1 MAILTNSF
9 PPSHLGKERTS
20 SSLPSVWCR
29 FGLKY
34 YAELRSKYKGVL
46 WRVEISERGGY
57 TGPSEEMAFDGGTP
71 LQITWEKRGDEFYV
85 PVKAS
90 EATINILCKENF
102 HYLALFTSDPRYFR
116 VSIFRNRQL
125 YWRGYITSDL
135 YSENF
140 TAPPYTVTIKA
151 VDGFNLLSS
160 IPFRDLVHIGIAGRR
175 SLWELL
181 SSCIDLLELD
191 LDTADWMD
199 LYAEGMDENASPL
212 RQTYIDLERLYY
224 VYEKPTYRDILELC
238 LRPFAGQIFQ
248 SNGALH
254 IRRAVSL
261 YRTARPVNFYRVG
274 TEHPVGRLVAG
285 SGLRLVIHTGAQV
298 VTSAAR
304 ERIDDMWT
312 GDLHIEGS
320 STLDIV
326 PALRKVSV
334 DVKNKSLD
342 NLIARIGFYDPDAW
356 TDPHGFVSVKS
367 GEELYFSGEDAYRG
381 AEAVTR
387 GFPVEQCNF
396 PLVWEFG
403 LQTYHREWGLGIY
416 RPNESV
422 DVAVHYGVRI
432 VGEKATYSLTES
444 GSWVQS
450 TNGEITS
457 TVKTGN
463 EQNMKIEIN
472 GIPCDGEWQF
482 FIRQTLIGK
491 ITTYTDRFGNPSGR
505 TSGYLESAAFRKMTL
520 SINAGDSYDKGLRYE
535 SLVDP
540 ANNVDMSV
548 TLPVSDIPAIP
559 NDRLLYALYYLDAG
573 GNPTRIWHTKGRND
587 YDTLVG
593 HIVQG
598 ALRYKQLPSRRITGE
613 IFTGQHIDMNT
624 VVRDDKFLNAAYY
637 LNSIELNALDDSYNS
652 ELTEMP
658 PLLATERPPEG
669 DDCIAVATLSVT
681 VGKAIRCLNRL
692 LLQSADKKTVYAFD
706 TATQQVRDIYR
717 STTSF
722 EMYEA
727 DEGFVAVDGQEVRYL
742 DYRGTVE
749 RIYVPPEEYR
759 NVATYM
765 DGYIHILKSYRQYI
779 GSRGGNAGGR
789 SARTAEDEDPNYRTY
804 RYLSRPECKYVSPDA
819 STDYRG
825 RGYAYEGTP
834 MSGAILALRRTENAI
849 VVNTSHGAY
858 LHDKRFHQ
866 PCKMLQFAAG
876 EQIVTVSD
884 NYIGINADDMLWFY
898 RRNSITERTL
908 LRRLGRWA
916 DHADHTMSEVVHSY
930 DDGIF
935 IRNFRDDT
943 TTDVRNTAGWGET
956 IMGLFFIY
964 GDLYIVRERAIYKYI
979 PE

>member
-1 MAILTNSF
+1 M
-9 PPSHLGKERTS
+9 
-20 SSLPSVWCR
+20 
-29 FGLKY
+29 
-34 YAELRSKYKGVL
+34 
-46 WRVEISERGGY
+46 
-57 TGPSEEMAFDGGTP
+57 
-71 LQITWEKRGDEFYV
+71 
-85 PVKAS
+85 
-90 EATINILCKENF
+90 
-102 HYLALFTSDPRYFR
+102 
-116 VSIFRNRQL
+116 
-125 YWRGYITSDL
+125 
-135 YSENF
+135 
-140 TAPPYTVTIKA
+140 
-151 VDGFNLLSS
+151 
-160 IPFRDLVHIGIAGRR
+160 
-175 SLWELL
+175 
-181 SSCIDLLELD
+181 
-191 LDTADWMD
+191 
-199 LYAEGMDENASPL
+199 
-212 RQTYIDLERLYY
+212 
-224 VYEKPTYRDILELC
+224 
-238 LRPFAGQIFQ
+238 
-248 SNGALH
+248 
-254 IRRAVSL
+254 
-261 YRTARPVNFYRVG
+261 
-274 TEHPVGRLVAG
+274 
-285 SGLRLVIHTGAQV
+285 
-298 VTSAAR
+298 
-304 ERIDDMWT
+304 
-312 GDLHIEGS
+312 
-320 STLDIV
+320 
-326 PALRKVSV
+326 
-334 DVKNKSLD
+334 
-342 NLIARIGFYDPDAW
+342 
-356 TDPHGFVSVKS
+356 
-367 GEELYFSGEDAYRG
+367 
-381 AEAVTR
+381 
-387 GFPVEQCNF
+387 
-396 PLVWEFG
+396 
-403 LQTYHREWGLGIY
+403 QTYHREWGLGIY

-422 DVAVHYGVRI
+422 DVAVYYGVRI
-432 VGEKATYSLTES
+432 IGEKATYSLAES

-450 TNGEITS
+450 SDGEIAS

-463 EQNMKIEIN
+463 EQNMKIEID
-472 GIPCDGEWQF
+472 GIPCDGEWRF

-520 SINAGDSYDKGLRYE
+520 SIDAGDSYDKGLRYE

-658 PLLATERPPEG
+658 HLLATERPPEG
-669 DDCIAVATLSVT
+669 DDCIAVATLSFT

-706 TATQQVRDIYR
+706 TATRQVREIYR
-717 STTSF
+717 STASF

-727 DEGFVAVDGQEVRYL
+727 DEGFVAVDGKEVRYL

-749 RIYVPPEEYR
+749 QIYVPPEEYR
-759 NVATYM
+759 NVATCM

-779 GSRGGNAGGR
+779 GPRGGNAGGR
-789 SARTAEDEDPNYRTY
+789 SVRTAEDEDPNYRTY

-819 STDYRG
+819 STGYRG

-834 MSGAILALRRTENAI
+834 MSGAILALRRTENTI

-898 RRNSITERTL
+898 RRDSITERTL

-943 TTDVRNTAGWGET
+943 TTDVRNAAGWGEN

-964 GDLYIVRERAIYKYI
+964 GDLYIVRERAIYKFI

>member
-1 MAILTNSF
+1 
-9 PPSHLGKERTS
+9 
-20 SSLPSVWCR
+20 
-29 FGLKY
+29 
-34 YAELRSKYKGVL
+34 
-46 WRVEISERGGY
+46 
-57 TGPSEEMAFDGGTP
+57 
-71 LQITWEKRGDEFYV
+71 
-85 PVKAS
+85 
-90 EATINILCKENF
+90 
-102 HYLALFTSDPRYFR
+102 
-116 VSIFRNRQL
+116 
-125 YWRGYITSDL
+125 
-135 YSENF
+135 
-140 TAPPYTVTIKA
+140 
-151 VDGFNLLSS
+151 
-160 IPFRDLVHIGIAGRR
+160 
-175 SLWELL
+175 
-181 SSCIDLLELD
+181 
-191 LDTADWMD
+191 
-199 LYAEGMDENASPL
+199 
-212 RQTYIDLERLYY
+212 
-224 VYEKPTYRDILELC
+224 
-238 LRPFAGQIFQ
+238 
-248 SNGALH
+248 
-254 IRRAVSL
+254 
-261 YRTARPVNFYRVG
+261 
-274 TEHPVGRLVAG
+274 
-285 SGLRLVIHTGAQV
+285 
-298 VTSAAR
+298 
-304 ERIDDMWT
+304 
-312 GDLHIEGS
+312 
-320 STLDIV
+320 
-326 PALRKVSV
+326 
-334 DVKNKSLD
+334 
-342 NLIARIGFYDPDAW
+342 
-356 TDPHGFVSVKS
+356 
-367 GEELYFSGEDAYRG
+367 
-381 AEAVTR
+381 
-387 GFPVEQCNF
+387 
-396 PLVWEFG
+396 
-403 LQTYHREWGLGIY
+403 
-416 RPNESV
+416 
-422 DVAVHYGVRI
+422 
-432 VGEKATYSLTES
+432 
-444 GSWVQS
+444 
-450 TNGEITS
+450 
-457 TVKTGN
+457 
-463 EQNMKIEIN
+463 MKIEID
-472 GIPCDGEWQF
+472 GIPCDGEWRF
-482 FIRQTLIGK
+482 FVRQTLIGK

-505 TSGYLESAAFRKMTL
+505 TSGYMESAAFRKMTL
-520 SINAGDSYDKGLRYE
+520 SIDAGDSYDKGLRYE

-559 NDRLLYALYYLDAG
+559 NDRLLYALYYLDAA

-658 PLLATERPPEG
+658 RLLATERPPEG
-669 DDCIAVATLSVT
+669 DDCIAVATLSFT

-692 LLQSADKKTVYAFD
+692 LLQSVDKKTVYAFD
-706 TATQQVRDIYR
+706 TATRQVREIYR
-717 STTSF
+717 STASF

-727 DEGFVAVDGQEVRYL
+727 DEGFVAVDGKGVRYL

-749 RIYVPPEEYR
+749 RIYTPPEEYR

-779 GSRGGNAGGR
+779 GPRGGDAGGR

-804 RYLSRPECKYVSPDA
+804 RYLSRPECKYISPDA
-819 STDYRG
+819 STGYRG

-834 MSGAILALRRTENAI
+834 MSGAILALRRTENTI

-898 RRNSITERTL
+898 RRDSITERTL

-943 TTDVRNTAGWGET
+943 TTDVRNAAGWGEN
-956 IMGLFFIY
+956 IMGLFFIC

>member
-1 MAILTNSF
+1 M
-9 PPSHLGKERTS
+9 
-20 SSLPSVWCR
+20 
-29 FGLKY
+29 
-34 YAELRSKYKGVL
+34 
-46 WRVEISERGGY
+46 EISERGY
-57 TGPSEEMAFDGGTP
+57 SGPSEEMTFDGGTP

-102 HYLALFTSDPRYFR
+102 KYLSLFTSDPRYFR

-125 YWRGYITSDL
+125 YWRGYVTADL

-160 IPFRDLVHIGIAGRR
+160 IPFRDLVHIGITGRR

-191 LDTADWMD
+191 IDTADWMD
-199 LYAEGMDENASPL
+199 LYAEGMDENVSPL

-224 VYEKPTYRDILELC
+224 VYEEPTYRDILELC

-274 TEHPVGRLVAG
+274 TEYPVGRIVTG
-285 SGLRLVIHTGAQV
+285 NGLRLVIHTGAQV

-304 ERIDDMWT
+304 ECIDGMWT
-312 GDLHIEGS
+312 GALHVSGE

-342 NLIARIGFYDPDAW
+342 NLIARIGFYDPTVW
-356 TDPHGFVSVKS
+356 TDPFEFLSITNENALTFNGDDDHQGVEVCTK
-367 GEELYFSGEDAYRG
+367 
-381 AEAVTR
+381 

-416 RPNESV
+416 RPNESI

-450 TNGEITS
+450 SDGEIVS

-463 EQNMKIEIN
+463 EQNMKIEID

-491 ITTYTDRFGNPSGR
+491 ETQYGYGDRGGGR
-505 TSGYLESAAFRKMTL
+505 TTGHYEGVSFRRMTL
-520 SINAGDSYDKGLRYE
+520 SIDAGDSYDKGLRYE

-559 NDRLLYALYYLDAG
+559 NDRLLYTLYYLDAA

-593 HIVQG
+593 HIAQG
-598 ALRYKQLPSRRITGE
+598 TLRYKQLPSRRITGE
-613 IFTGQHIDMNT
+613 IFSGQHIDMNT
-624 VVRDDKFLNAAYY
+624 VVRDDKYLNAAYY
-637 LNSIELNALDDSYNS
+637 INSVELNALEDSYNS
-652 ELTEMP
+652 ELVEMPHLLTTEMP
-658 PLLATERPPEG
+658 PED
-669 DDCIAVATLSVT
+669 DDCIAVATLSFT

-692 LLQSADKKTVYAFD
+692 LLQSADKKAVYAFD
-706 TATQQVRDIYR
+706 VATRRVREIYR
-717 STTSF
+717 NTIPF

-727 DEGFVAVDGQEVRYL
+727 DEGFVAVDGKEVRYL

-749 RIYVPPEEYR
+749 RIYTPSEEYR

-765 DGYIHILKSYRQYI
+765 DGYIHVLKSYRQYI
-779 GSRGGNAGGR
+779 GPRGGNAGGR
-789 SARTAEDEDPNYRTY
+789 SATTTEDEDPNYRTY

-819 STDYRG
+819 STGYRG

-834 MSGAILALRRTENAI
+834 MSGAILALRRTENTI
-849 VVNTSHGAY
+849 VVNTSHYAY
-858 LHDKRFHQ
+858 LHDKRFHR
-866 PCKMLQFAAG
+866 PCKMQQFAAG

-898 RRNSITERTL
+898 RRDSITERTL

-916 DHADHTMSEVVHSY
+916 DHADHTMSEAVHSY

-935 IRNFRDDT
+935 IWNFRDDT
-943 TTDVRNTAGWGET
+943 TSDVRNAAGWGEN
-956 IMGLFFIY
+956 IMGLFFIC
-964 GDLYIVRERAIYKYI
+964 GDLYIVRERAIYKFI

>member
-1 MAILTNSF
+1 
-9 PPSHLGKERTS
+9 
-20 SSLPSVWCR
+20 
-29 FGLKY
+29 
-34 YAELRSKYKGVL
+34 
-46 WRVEISERGGY
+46 
-57 TGPSEEMAFDGGTP
+57 
-71 LQITWEKRGDEFYV
+71 
-85 PVKAS
+85 
-90 EATINILCKENF
+90 
-102 HYLALFTSDPRYFR
+102 
-116 VSIFRNRQL
+116 
-125 YWRGYITSDL
+125 
-135 YSENF
+135 
-140 TAPPYTVTIKA
+140 
-151 VDGFNLLSS
+151 
-160 IPFRDLVHIGIAGRR
+160 
-175 SLWELL
+175 
-181 SSCIDLLELD
+181 
-191 LDTADWMD
+191 
-199 LYAEGMDENASPL
+199 
-212 RQTYIDLERLYY
+212 
-224 VYEKPTYRDILELC
+224 
-238 LRPFAGQIFQ
+238 
-248 SNGALH
+248 
-254 IRRAVSL
+254 
-261 YRTARPVNFYRVG
+261 
-274 TEHPVGRLVAG
+274 
-285 SGLRLVIHTGAQV
+285 
-298 VTSAAR
+298 
-304 ERIDDMWT
+304 
-312 GDLHIEGS
+312 
-320 STLDIV
+320 
-326 PALRKVSV
+326 
-334 DVKNKSLD
+334 
-342 NLIARIGFYDPDAW
+342 
-356 TDPHGFVSVKS
+356 
-367 GEELYFSGEDAYRG
+367 
-381 AEAVTR
+381 
-387 GFPVEQCNF
+387 
-396 PLVWEFG
+396 
-403 LQTYHREWGLGIY
+403 
-416 RPNESV
+416 
-422 DVAVHYGVRI
+422 
-432 VGEKATYSLTES
+432 
-444 GSWVQS
+444 
-450 TNGEITS
+450 
-457 TVKTGN
+457 
-463 EQNMKIEIN
+463 MKIEID
-472 GIPCDGEWQF
+472 GIPCDGEWRF

-505 TSGYLESAAFRKMTL
+505 TSGYQESAAFRKMTL
-520 SINAGDSYDKGLRYE
+520 SIDAGDSYDKGLRYE

-573 GNPTRIWHTKGRND
+573 GNPTRIWHTKDRND

-658 PLLATERPPEG
+658 HLLATERPPEG
-669 DDCIAVATLSVT
+669 DDCIAVATLSFT

-706 TATQQVRDIYR
+706 TATRQVREIYR
-717 STTSF
+717 STTTF
-722 EMYEA
+722 EMYDA
-727 DEGFVAVDGQEVRYL
+727 DEGFVAVDGKEVRYL

-749 RIYVPPEEYR
+749 RIYTPPEEYR

-779 GSRGGNAGGR
+779 GPRGGNAGGR
-789 SARTAEDEDPNYRTY
+789 SAAIAEDEDPNYRTY

-819 STDYRG
+819 STGYRG

-834 MSGAILALRRTENAI
+834 MSGAILALRRTENTI

-876 EQIVTVSD
+876 EQIVTISD

-898 RRNSITERTL
+898 RRDSITERTL

-943 TTDVRNTAGWGET
+943 TTDVRNAAGWGEN

-964 GDLYIVRERAIYKYI
+964 GDLYIVRERAIYKFI

>member
-1 MAILTNSF
+1 MAI
-9 PPSHLGKERTS
+9 
-20 SSLPSVWCR
+20 
-29 FGLKY
+29 FGTKY

-46 WRVEISERGGY
+46 WRVEISERGY
-57 TGPSEEMAFDGGTP
+57 AGPSEEMTFDGGTP

-102 HYLALFTSDPRYFR
+102 KYLSLFTSDPRYFR

-125 YWRGYITSDL
+125 YWRGYVTADL

-160 IPFRDLVHIGIAGRR
+160 IPFRDLAHIGITGRR

-199 LYAEGMDENASPL
+199 LYAEGMDENVSPL

-224 VYEKPTYRDILELC
+224 VYEEPTYRDILELC

-274 TEHPVGRLVAG
+274 TEYPVGRIVTG
-285 SGLRLVIHTGAQV
+285 NGLRLVIHTGAQV

-304 ERIDDMWT
+304 ECIDGMWT
-312 GDLHIEGS
+312 GALHVSGE

-326 PALRKVSV
+326 PALCKVSV

-342 NLIARIGFYDPDAW
+342 NLISRIGFYDPTVW
-356 TDPHGFVSVKS
+356 TDPFEFLSITN
-367 GEELYFSGEDAYRG
+367 EDALTFNG
-381 AEAVTR
+381 DDDHQGVEVCTK
-387 GFPVEQCNF
+387 GFSVEQCNF

-416 RPNESV
+416 RPNESI

-444 GSWVQS
+444 GSWIQS
-450 TNGEITS
+450 FDGEIVS

-463 EQNMKIEIN
+463 EQNMKIEID

-482 FIRQTLIGK
+482 FIRQTLIGQE
-491 ITTYTDRFGNPSGR
+491 TQYGYGDRGGGR
-505 TSGYLESAAFRKMTL
+505 TTGHYEGVSFRRMTL
-520 SINAGDSYDKGLRYE
+520 SIDAGDSYDKGLRYE

-559 NDRLLYALYYLDAG
+559 NDRLLYTLYYLDAA

-593 HIVQG
+593 HIAQG

-613 IFTGQHIDMNT
+613 IFSGQHIDMNT
-624 VVRDDKFLNAAYY
+624 VVRDDKYLNAAYY
-637 LNSIELNALDDSYNS
+637 INSVELNALEDSYNS
-652 ELTEMP
+652 ELVEMP
-658 PLLATERPPEG
+658 HLLTTEKPPED
-669 DDCIAVATLSVT
+669 DDCIAVATLSFT

-692 LLQSADKKTVYAFD
+692 LLQSADKKAVYAFD
-706 TATQQVRDIYR
+706 VATRRVREIYR
-717 STTSF
+717 NTIPF

-727 DEGFVAVDGQEVRYL
+727 DEGFVAVDGQSVRYL

-749 RIYVPPEEYR
+749 RIYTPSEEYR

-765 DGYIHILKSYRQYI
+765 NGYIHILKSYRQYI
-779 GSRGGNAGGR
+779 GPRGGNAGGR
-789 SARTAEDEDPNYRTY
+789 STTTAEDEDPNYRTY

-819 STDYRG
+819 STGYRG

-834 MSGAILALRRTENAI
+834 MAGAILALRRTENTI
-849 VVNTSHGAY
+849 VVNTSHYAY
-858 LHDKRFHQ
+858 LHDKRFHR
-866 PCKMLQFAAG
+866 PCKMQQFAAG

-898 RRNSITERTL
+898 RRDSITERTL
-908 LRRLGRWA
+908 LRQLGRWA

-935 IRNFRDDT
+935 IWNFRDDT
-943 TTDVRNTAGWGET
+943 TTDVRNAAGWGEN
-956 IMGLFFIY
+956 IMGLFFIC
-964 GDLYIVRERAIYKYI
+964 GDLYIVRERAIYKFI

>member
-1 MAILTNSF
+1 MAI
-9 PPSHLGKERTS
+9 
-20 SSLPSVWCR
+20 

-46 WRVEISERGGY
+46 WRVEISERGY
-57 TGPSEEMAFDGGTP
+57 TGPSEEMIFDGGTP
-71 LQITWEKRGDEFYV
+71 LQIIWEKRGDEFYV

-125 YWRGYITSDL
+125 YWRGYVTSDL

-199 LYAEGMDENASPL
+199 LYAEGMDENSSPL
-212 RQTYIDLERLYY
+212 RQTYIDLKRLYY
-224 VYEKPTYRDILELC
+224 VYEEPTYRDILELC

-274 TEHPVGRLVAG
+274 TEHPVGRIVTG
-285 SGLRLVIHTGAQV
+285 CGLRLVIHTGAQV

-304 ERIDDMWT
+304 ECIDGMWT

-367 GEELYFSGEDAYRG
+367 GEELCFCGEDAYRG
-381 AEAVTR
+381 AEVATR

-403 LQTYHREWGLGIY
+403 LQTYHREWGLGVY

-450 TNGEITS
+450 SDGEIAS

-463 EQNMKIEIN
+463 EQNMKIEID

-520 SINAGDSYDKGLRYE
+520 SIDAGDSYDKGLRYE

-658 PLLATERPPEG
+658 HLLATERPPEG
-669 DDCIAVATLSVT
+669 DDCIAVATLSFT

-692 LLQSADKKTVYAFD
+692 LLQSTDKKTVYAFD
-706 TATQQVRDIYR
+706 TATRQVREIYR
-717 STTSF
+717 STASF

-742 DYRGTVE
+742 DYRGTI
-749 RIYVPPEEYR
+749 RKIYTPPEEYR

-779 GSRGGNAGGR
+779 GPRGGNAGGR
-789 SARTAEDEDPNYRTY
+789 SARMAEDEDSNYRTY

-819 STDYRG
+819 STGYRG

-834 MSGAILALRRTENAI
+834 MLGAILALRRTENTI

-858 LHDKRFHQ
+858 LHDKRFHW
-866 PCKMLQFAAG
+866 PCKMQQFAAG

-884 NYIGINADDMLWFY
+884 NYIGINADDMLRFY
-898 RRNSITERTL
+898 RRDSITERTL

-943 TTDVRNTAGWGET
+943 TTDVRNAAGWGEN

>member
-1 MAILTNSF
+1 MKRKVLLLATAICTVSLLAGCSEKDGSTESSATGANASTE
-9 PPSHLGKERTS
+9 SYEEYVTLGE
-20 SSLPSVWCR
+20 
-29 FGLKY
+29 
-34 YAELRSKYKGVL
+34 YKGLDVQL
-46 WRVEISERGGY
+46 IKAEVTDDMVDDEIDMLLEDNAVYTPISDRGAAEGDTVNINY
-57 TGPSEEMAFDGGTP
+57 TG
-71 LQITWEKRGDEFYV
+71 
-85 PVKAS
+85 
-90 EATINILCKENF
+90 
-102 HYLALFTSDPRYFR
+102 
-116 VSIFRNRQL
+116 
-125 YWRGYITSDL
+125 
-135 YSENF
+135 
-140 TAPPYTVTIKA
+140 
-151 VDGFNLLSS
+151 
-160 IPFRDLVHIGIAGRR
+160 
-175 SLWELL
+175 
-181 SSCIDLLELD
+181 
-191 LDTADWMD
+191 
-199 LYAEGMDENASPL
+199 
-212 RQTYIDLERLYY
+212 
-224 VYEKPTYRDILELC
+224 
-238 LRPFAGQIFQ
+238 
-248 SNGALH
+248 
-254 IRRAVSL
+254 
-261 YRTARPVNFYRVG
+261 
-274 TEHPVGRLVAG
+274 
-285 SGLRLVIHTGAQV
+285 
-298 VTSAAR
+298 
-304 ERIDDMWT
+304 
-312 GDLHIEGS
+312 
-320 STLDIV
+320 
-326 PALRKVSV
+326 
-334 DVKNKSLD
+334 
-342 NLIARIGFYDPDAW
+342 
-356 TDPHGFVSVKS
+356 
-367 GEELYFSGEDAYRG
+367 
-381 AEAVTR
+381 
-387 GFPVEQCNF
+387 
-396 PLVWEFG
+396 
-403 LQTYHREWGLGIY
+403 
-416 RPNESV
+416 
-422 DVAVHYGVRI
+422 
-432 VGEKATYSLTES
+432 
-444 GSWVQS
+444 
-450 TNGEITS
+450 
-457 TVKTGN
+457 
-463 EQNMKIEIN
+463 KIEID
-472 GIPCDGEWQF
+472 GIPCDGEWRF

-505 TSGYLESAAFRKMTL
+505 TSGYQESAAFRKMTL
-520 SINAGDSYDKGLRYE
+520 SIDAGDSYDKGLRYE

-573 GNPTRIWHTKGRND
+573 GNPTRIWHTKDRND

-658 PLLATERPPEG
+658 HLLATERPPEG
-669 DDCIAVATLSVT
+669 DDCIAVATLSFT

-706 TATQQVRDIYR
+706 TATRQVREIYR
-717 STTSF
+717 STTTF
-722 EMYEA
+722 EMYDA
-727 DEGFVAVDGQEVRYL
+727 DEGFVAVDGKEVRYL

-749 RIYVPPEEYR
+749 RIYTPPEEYR

-779 GSRGGNAGGR
+779 GPRGGNAGGR
-789 SARTAEDEDPNYRTY
+789 SAAIAEDEDPNYRTY

-819 STDYRG
+819 STGYRG

-834 MSGAILALRRTENAI
+834 MSGAILALRRTENTI

-876 EQIVTVSD
+876 EQIVTISD

-898 RRNSITERTL
+898 RRDSITERTL

-943 TTDVRNTAGWGET
+943 TTDVRNAAGWGEN

-964 GDLYIVRERAIYKYI
+964 GDLYIVRERAIYKFI

>member
-1 MAILTNSF
+1 MAI
-9 PPSHLGKERTS
+9 
-20 SSLPSVWCR
+20 

-46 WRVEISERGGY
+46 WRVEISERGY
-57 TGPSEEMAFDGGTP
+57 AGPSEEMAFDGGTP

-125 YWRGYITSDL
+125 YWRGYVTSDL

-199 LYAEGMDENASPL
+199 LYAEGMDENSSPL

-224 VYEKPTYRDILELC
+224 VYEEPTYRDILELC

-274 TEHPVGRLVAG
+274 TEHPVGRIVTG
-285 SGLRLVIHTGAQV
+285 NGLRLVIHTGAQV

-304 ERIDDMWT
+304 ERIDGMWT
-312 GDLHIEGS
+312 GTQHVSGE

-342 NLIARIGFYDPDAW
+342 NLISRIGFYDPTVW
-356 TDPHGFVSVKS
+356 TDPFGFLSITN
-367 GEELYFSGEDAYRG
+367 EDALTFNG
-381 AEAVTR
+381 DDDHQGVEICTK

-403 LQTYHREWGLGIY
+403 LQTYHREWGLGVY

-422 DVAVHYGVRI
+422 DVAIHYGIRI

-450 TNGEITS
+450 SDGEIAS

-463 EQNMKIEIN
+463 EQQMKIEID
-472 GIPCDGEWQF
+472 GIPCDGEWLF

-505 TSGYLESAAFRKMTL
+505 TSGYQESAAFRKMAL
-520 SINAGDSYDKGLRYE
+520 SIDAGDSYDKGLRYE

-573 GNPTRIWHTKGRND
+573 GNPTRIWHTKDRND

-598 ALRYKQLPSRRITGE
+598 ALRYKQQPSRRITGE

-658 PLLATERPPEG
+658 HLLATERPPEG
-669 DDCIAVATLSVT
+669 DDCIAVATLSFT

-706 TATQQVRDIYR
+706 TATRQVREIYR

-727 DEGFVAVDGQEVRYL
+727 DEGFVAVDGKEVRYL

-765 DGYIHILKSYRQYI
+765 DGYVHILKSYRQYI
-779 GSRGGNAGGR
+779 GPRGGNAGGR
-789 SARTAEDEDPNYRTY
+789 SVRTAEDKDPNYRTY

-819 STDYRG
+819 STGYRG

-834 MSGAILALRRTENAI
+834 MSGAILDLRRTENTI

-876 EQIVTVSD
+876 EQVVTVSD

-898 RRNSITERTL
+898 RRDSITERTL

-930 DDGIF
+930 DNGIF

-943 TTDVRNTAGWGET
+943 TTDVRNAAGWGEN

-964 GDLYIVRERAIYKYI
+964 GDLYIVREQAIYKFI

>member
-1 MAILTNSF
+1 M
-9 PPSHLGKERTS
+9 
-20 SSLPSVWCR
+20 
-29 FGLKY
+29 
-34 YAELRSKYKGVL
+34 
-46 WRVEISERGGY
+46 
-57 TGPSEEMAFDGGTP
+57 
-71 LQITWEKRGDEFYV
+71 
-85 PVKAS
+85 
-90 EATINILCKENF
+90 
-102 HYLALFTSDPRYFR
+102 
-116 VSIFRNRQL
+116 
-125 YWRGYITSDL
+125 
-135 YSENF
+135 
-140 TAPPYTVTIKA
+140 
-151 VDGFNLLSS
+151 
-160 IPFRDLVHIGIAGRR
+160 
-175 SLWELL
+175 
-181 SSCIDLLELD
+181 
-191 LDTADWMD
+191 
-199 LYAEGMDENASPL
+199 
-212 RQTYIDLERLYY
+212 
-224 VYEKPTYRDILELC
+224 
-238 LRPFAGQIFQ
+238 
-248 SNGALH
+248 
-254 IRRAVSL
+254 
-261 YRTARPVNFYRVG
+261 
-274 TEHPVGRLVAG
+274 
-285 SGLRLVIHTGAQV
+285 
-298 VTSAAR
+298 
-304 ERIDDMWT
+304 
-312 GDLHIEGS
+312 
-320 STLDIV
+320 
-326 PALRKVSV
+326 
-334 DVKNKSLD
+334 
-342 NLIARIGFYDPDAW
+342 
-356 TDPHGFVSVKS
+356 
-367 GEELYFSGEDAYRG
+367 
-381 AEAVTR
+381 
-387 GFPVEQCNF
+387 
-396 PLVWEFG
+396 
-403 LQTYHREWGLGIY
+403 QTYHREWGLGIY

-422 DVAVHYGVRI
+422 DVAVYYGVRI
-432 VGEKATYSLTES
+432 IGEKATYSLAES

-450 TNGEITS
+450 SDGEIAS

-463 EQNMKIEIN
+463 EQNMKIEID
-472 GIPCDGEWQF
+472 GIPCDGEWRF

-520 SINAGDSYDKGLRYE
+520 SIDAGDSYDKGLRYE

-624 VVRDDKFLNAAYY
+624 VVRDDKFLNAAYC

-658 PLLATERPPEG
+658 HLLATERPPEG
-669 DDCIAVATLSVT
+669 DDCIAVATLSFT

-706 TATQQVRDIYR
+706 TATRQVREIYR
-717 STTSF
+717 STASF

-727 DEGFVAVDGQEVRYL
+727 DEGFVAVDGKEVRYL

-759 NVATYM
+759 NVATCM

-779 GSRGGNAGGR
+779 GPRGGNAGGR
-789 SARTAEDEDPNYRTY
+789 SVRTAEDEDPNYRTY

-819 STDYRG
+819 STGYRG

-834 MSGAILALRRTENAI
+834 MSGAILALRRTENTI

-898 RRNSITERTL
+898 WRDSITERTL

-943 TTDVRNTAGWGET
+943 TTDVRNAAGWGEN

-964 GDLYIVRERAIYKYI
+964 GDLYIVRERAIYKFI

>member
-1 MAILTNSF
+1 M
-9 PPSHLGKERTS
+9 
-20 SSLPSVWCR
+20 
-29 FGLKY
+29 
-34 YAELRSKYKGVL
+34 
-46 WRVEISERGGY
+46 
-57 TGPSEEMAFDGGTP
+57 
-71 LQITWEKRGDEFYV
+71 
-85 PVKAS
+85 
-90 EATINILCKENF
+90 
-102 HYLALFTSDPRYFR
+102 
-116 VSIFRNRQL
+116 
-125 YWRGYITSDL
+125 
-135 YSENF
+135 
-140 TAPPYTVTIKA
+140 
-151 VDGFNLLSS
+151 
-160 IPFRDLVHIGIAGRR
+160 
-175 SLWELL
+175 
-181 SSCIDLLELD
+181 
-191 LDTADWMD
+191 
-199 LYAEGMDENASPL
+199 
-212 RQTYIDLERLYY
+212 
-224 VYEKPTYRDILELC
+224 
-238 LRPFAGQIFQ
+238 
-248 SNGALH
+248 
-254 IRRAVSL
+254 SL
-261 YRTARPVNFYRVG
+261 YRTARPVNFYCVG
-274 TEHPVGRLVAG
+274 TEYPVGRVVTG

-304 ERIDDMWT
+304 ERIDGMWT

-381 AEAVTR
+381 AEIVTR

-416 RPNESV
+416 RPSESV

-444 GSWVQS
+444 GSWVRS
-450 TNGEITS
+450 SDGEIAS

-463 EQNMKIEIN
+463 EQNMKIEID
-472 GIPCDGEWQF
+472 GIPCDGEWRF

-505 TSGYLESAAFRKMTL
+505 TSGYQESAAFRKMTL
-520 SINAGDSYDKGLRYE
+520 SIDAGDSYDKGLRYE

-573 GNPTRIWHTKGRND
+573 GNPTRIWHTKDRND

-658 PLLATERPPEG
+658 HLLATERPPEG
-669 DDCIAVATLSVT
+669 DDCIAVATLSFT

-706 TATQQVRDIYR
+706 TATRQVREIYR
-717 STTSF
+717 STTTF
-722 EMYEA
+722 EMYDA
-727 DEGFVAVDGQEVRYL
+727 DEGFVAVDGKEVRYL

-749 RIYVPPEEYR
+749 RIYTPPEEYR

-779 GSRGGNAGGR
+779 GPRGGNAGGR
-789 SARTAEDEDPNYRTY
+789 SAAIAEDEDPNYRTY

-819 STDYRG
+819 STGYRG

-834 MSGAILALRRTENAI
+834 MSGAILALRRTENTI

-876 EQIVTVSD
+876 EQIVTISD

-898 RRNSITERTL
+898 RRDSITERTL

-943 TTDVRNTAGWGET
+943 TTDVRNAAGWGEN

-964 GDLYIVRERAIYKYI
+964 GDLYIVRERAIYKFI

>member
-1 MAILTNSF
+1 M
-9 PPSHLGKERTS
+9 
-20 SSLPSVWCR
+20 
-29 FGLKY
+29 
-34 YAELRSKYKGVL
+34 
-46 WRVEISERGGY
+46 
-57 TGPSEEMAFDGGTP
+57 
-71 LQITWEKRGDEFYV
+71 
-85 PVKAS
+85 
-90 EATINILCKENF
+90 
-102 HYLALFTSDPRYFR
+102 
-116 VSIFRNRQL
+116 
-125 YWRGYITSDL
+125 
-135 YSENF
+135 
-140 TAPPYTVTIKA
+140 
-151 VDGFNLLSS
+151 
-160 IPFRDLVHIGIAGRR
+160 
-175 SLWELL
+175 
-181 SSCIDLLELD
+181 
-191 LDTADWMD
+191 
-199 LYAEGMDENASPL
+199 
-212 RQTYIDLERLYY
+212 
-224 VYEKPTYRDILELC
+224 
-238 LRPFAGQIFQ
+238 
-248 SNGALH
+248 
-254 IRRAVSL
+254 
-261 YRTARPVNFYRVG
+261 NFYRVG
-274 TEHPVGRLVAG
+274 TEHPVGRIVTG
-285 SGLRLVIHTGAQV
+285 NGLRLVIHTGAQV

-304 ERIDDMWT
+304 ERIDGMWT

-381 AEAVTR
+381 AEVATR

-403 LQTYHREWGLGIY
+403 LQTFHREWGLGVY

-432 VGEKATYSLTES
+432 VGEKTTYSLTES

-450 TNGEITS
+450 SDGEIAS

-463 EQNMKIEIN
+463 EQNMKIEID
-472 GIPCDGEWQF
+472 GIPCDGEWRF

-520 SINAGDSYDKGLRYE
+520 SIDAGDSYDKGLRYE

-573 GNPTRIWHTKGRND
+573 GNPTRIWHTKNRND

-624 VVRDDKFLNAAYY
+624 VVRDGKFLNAAYY

-658 PLLATERPPEG
+658 HLLATEKPPEG
-669 DDCIAVATLSVT
+669 DDCIAVATLSFT

-706 TATQQVRDIYR
+706 TATRQVREIYR

-727 DEGFVAVDGQEVRYL
+727 DEGFVAVDGKEVRYL

-779 GSRGGNAGGR
+779 GPRGGNAGGR
-789 SARTAEDEDPNYRTY
+789 RARTAEDEDPNYRTY

-819 STDYRG
+819 STGYRG

-834 MSGAILALRRTENAI
+834 MSGAILALRRTENTI

-898 RRNSITERTL
+898 RRDSITERTL

-930 DDGIF
+930 DNGIF

-943 TTDVRNTAGWGET
+943 TTDVRNAAGWGEN

-964 GDLYIVRERAIYKYI
+964 GDLYIVRERAIYKFI

>member
-1 MAILTNSF
+1 MAI
-9 PPSHLGKERTS
+9 
-20 SSLPSVWCR
+20 

-34 YAELRSKYKGVL
+34 YADLRSKYKGVL
-46 WRVEISERGGY
+46 WRVEISERGY
-57 TGPSEEMAFDGGTP
+57 AGPSEEMAFDGGTP

-90 EATINILCKENF
+90 EATIDILCKENF

-125 YWRGYITSDL
+125 YWRGYVTSDL
-135 YSENF
+135 YSETF
-140 TAPPYTVTIKA
+140 TAPPYTVTVKA

-199 LYAEGMDENASPL
+199 LYAEGLDENASPL

-274 TEHPVGRLVAG
+274 TEHPVGRIVTG
-285 SGLRLVIHTGAQV
+285 NGLRLVIHTGAQV

-304 ERIDDMWT
+304 ERIDGMWT

-381 AEAVTR
+381 AEVVTR

-416 RPNESV
+416 RPNESI

-432 VGEKATYSLTES
+432 VGEKTTYSLTEN

-450 TNGEITS
+450 SDGEIAS

-472 GIPCDGEWQF
+472 GIPCDGEWRF

-505 TSGYLESAAFRKMTL
+505 TSGYQESAAFRKMTL
-520 SINAGDSYDKGLRYE
+520 SIDAGDSYDKGLRYE

-540 ANNVDMSV
+540 ANNVDMFV

-658 PLLATERPPEG
+658 HLLATERPPEG
-669 DDCIAVATLSVT
+669 DDCIAVATLSFT

-692 LLQSADKKTVYAFD
+692 LLQSADKKAVYAFD
-706 TATQQVRDIYR
+706 VATRRVREIYR
-717 STTSF
+717 NTIPF

-727 DEGFVAVDGQEVRYL
+727 DEGFVAVGGQSVRYL

-749 RIYVPPEEYR
+749 RIYTPSEEYR

-779 GSRGGNAGGR
+779 GPRGGNAGGR
-789 SARTAEDEDPNYRTY
+789 SATTAEDEDPNYRTY
-804 RYLSRPECKYVSPDA
+804 RYLSCPECKYASSDVS
-819 STDYRG
+819 TGYRG
-825 RGYAYEGTP
+825 RGYAYEGTS
-834 MSGAILALRRTENAI
+834 MSGAILALRRTENTI
-849 VVNTSHGAY
+849 VVNTSHYAY
-858 LHDKRFHQ
+858 LHDKRFHR
-866 PCKMLQFAAG
+866 PCKMQQFAAG

-898 RRNSITERTL
+898 RRDSITERTL

-935 IRNFRDDT
+935 IWNFRDDT
-943 TTDVRNTAGWGET
+943 TTDVRNAAGWGEN
-956 IMGLFFIY
+956 IMGLFFIC
-964 GDLYIVRERAIYKYI
+964 GDLYIVRERAIYKFI

>member
-1 MAILTNSF
+1 M
-9 PPSHLGKERTS
+9 
-20 SSLPSVWCR
+20 
-29 FGLKY
+29 
-34 YAELRSKYKGVL
+34 
-46 WRVEISERGGY
+46 
-57 TGPSEEMAFDGGTP
+57 
-71 LQITWEKRGDEFYV
+71 
-85 PVKAS
+85 
-90 EATINILCKENF
+90 
-102 HYLALFTSDPRYFR
+102 
-116 VSIFRNRQL
+116 
-125 YWRGYITSDL
+125 
-135 YSENF
+135 
-140 TAPPYTVTIKA
+140 
-151 VDGFNLLSS
+151 
-160 IPFRDLVHIGIAGRR
+160 
-175 SLWELL
+175 
-181 SSCIDLLELD
+181 
-191 LDTADWMD
+191 
-199 LYAEGMDENASPL
+199 
-212 RQTYIDLERLYY
+212 
-224 VYEKPTYRDILELC
+224 
-238 LRPFAGQIFQ
+238 
-248 SNGALH
+248 
-254 IRRAVSL
+254 
-261 YRTARPVNFYRVG
+261 
-274 TEHPVGRLVAG
+274 
-285 SGLRLVIHTGAQV
+285 
-298 VTSAAR
+298 
-304 ERIDDMWT
+304 
-312 GDLHIEGS
+312 
-320 STLDIV
+320 
-326 PALRKVSV
+326 
-334 DVKNKSLD
+334 
-342 NLIARIGFYDPDAW
+342 
-356 TDPHGFVSVKS
+356 KS

-381 AEAVTR
+381 AEIVTR

-416 RPNESV
+416 RPSESV

-444 GSWVQS
+444 GSWVRS
-450 TNGEITS
+450 SDGEIAS

-463 EQNMKIEIN
+463 EQNMKIEID
-472 GIPCDGEWQF
+472 GIPCDGEWRF

-505 TSGYLESAAFRKMTL
+505 TSGYQESAAFRKMTL
-520 SINAGDSYDKGLRYE
+520 SIDAGDSYDKGLRYE

-573 GNPTRIWHTKGRND
+573 GNPTRIWHTKDRND

-658 PLLATERPPEG
+658 HLLATERPPEG
-669 DDCIAVATLSVT
+669 DDCIAVATLSFT

-706 TATQQVRDIYR
+706 TATRQVREIYR
-717 STTSF
+717 STTTF
-722 EMYEA
+722 EMYDA
-727 DEGFVAVDGQEVRYL
+727 DEGFVAVDGKEVRYL

-749 RIYVPPEEYR
+749 RIYTPPEEYR

-779 GSRGGNAGGR
+779 GPRGGNAGGR
-789 SARTAEDEDPNYRTY
+789 SAAIAEDEDPNYRTY

-819 STDYRG
+819 STGYRG

-834 MSGAILALRRTENAI
+834 MSGAILALRRTENTI

-876 EQIVTVSD
+876 EQIVTISD

-898 RRNSITERTL
+898 RRDSITERTL

-943 TTDVRNTAGWGET
+943 TTDVRNAAGWGEN

-964 GDLYIVRERAIYKYI
+964 GDLYIVRERAIYKFI